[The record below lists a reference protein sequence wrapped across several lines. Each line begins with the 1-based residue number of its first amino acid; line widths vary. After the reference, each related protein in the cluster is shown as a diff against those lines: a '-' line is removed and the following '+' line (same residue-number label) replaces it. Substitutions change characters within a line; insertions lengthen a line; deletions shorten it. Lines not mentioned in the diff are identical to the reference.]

1 MQMHVETESGMTHV
15 IKGFWSKSFSVATSM
30 QRHENGVNDKTY
42 RPPVGS
48 VSRTSDWCA
57 EVHGFKS

>member
-30 QRHENGVNDKTY
+30 QRCYGHENGVNDKTY

-48 VSRTSDWCA
+48 VS
-57 EVHGFKS
+57 